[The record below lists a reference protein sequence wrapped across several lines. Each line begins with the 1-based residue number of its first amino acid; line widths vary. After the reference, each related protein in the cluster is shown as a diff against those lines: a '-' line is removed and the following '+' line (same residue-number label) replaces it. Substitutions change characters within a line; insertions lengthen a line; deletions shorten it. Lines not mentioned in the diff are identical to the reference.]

1 MQLGLWGSCVA
12 KINGAHAGEEHP
24 HRAWEHWGRG
34 GGLLGKVR
42 DLVTSSPFA
51 CLHWAHVQAEFG
63 LSLVILTWEFPV
75 SDMSGLIKNC

>member
-1 MQLGLWGSCVA
+1 MVLMLVRSIPIELGSTG
-12 KINGAHAGEEHP
+12 GG
-24 HRAWEHWGRG
+24 G